1 MNAPVIM
8 QFRPPLAARSAQPG
22 LAGSSGDQAA
32 VDQPPPSAVVEAGDR
47 RGTQLHLG
55 VRIAHFDV
63 ADLVTAD
70 AERRAQSAE
79 NAADGPFLIVPPLG
93 DANGKSLAAEPCPF
107 RADAAPLAVEAW
119 TGAPFTADR
128 GALAA
133 LVKLALERTSGA
145 GTISS
150 SDSSRRSR

>member
-1 MNAPVIM
+1 M
-8 QFRPPLAARSAQPG
+8 
-22 LAGSSGDQAA
+22 
-32 VDQPPPSAVVEAGDR
+32 
-47 RGTQLHLG
+47 
-55 VRIAHFDV
+55 RIAHFDV

-133 LVKLALERTSGA
+133 LVKLALERVSQGVARGDVLDCGREQLGREVRRVVAAFEERLGPGA
-145 GTISS
+145 
-150 SDSSRRSR
+150 DLRRGNDLRGVRAE